1 MFWFYWVSTYTTT
14 HEAVVCNQNKCVQY
28 SSQTKNKLSPKNYS
42 ILHMQ
47 EI

>member
-14 HEAVVCNQNKCVQY
+14 HEAVVCNQNKWVYY